1 MTLNLSLSQL
11 VLAASM
17 VLVAMAIS
25 TWQHLGLTKSLAIGA
40 VRGTVQLIFM
50 GYVLVT
56 VFRINE
62 PLLIGLLMVL
72 MVILAAHTAAGR
84 QKENKGDKKR
94 VAYFA
99 FISILISTTLT
110 LFFVSQVVID
120 VDPWY
125 SPQYLIPL
133 AGMVIANSMNAAA
146 LGAERFA
153 SELCARRHH
162 VEALLALGASPKEA
176 CEALMRKAVGA
187 AMMPTISALMVVGL
201 VSLPGMMSGQI
212 LSGVSPLLAV
222 RYQLVVQFMIVSAAA
237 MTSVMMVIFYA
248 RSFFD
253 HEAQSLDLNCQKA
266 FKNSTD
272 KALYVSTGG
281 I

>member
-84 QKENKGDKKR
+84 QKENKDDKKR
-94 VAYFA
+94 VTYFA

-253 HEAQSLDLNCQKA
+253 HQAQSLDL
-266 FKNSTD
+266 TR
-272 KALYVSTGG
+272 LIGH
-281 I
+281 